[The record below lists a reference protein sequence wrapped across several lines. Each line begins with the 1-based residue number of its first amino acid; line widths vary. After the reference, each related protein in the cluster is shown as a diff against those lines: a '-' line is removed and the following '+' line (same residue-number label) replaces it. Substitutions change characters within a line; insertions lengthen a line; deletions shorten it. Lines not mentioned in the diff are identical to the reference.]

1 MGRGFGL
8 SLPCTINGTA
18 KVEGE
23 ARAALKEVGV
33 AGLIAQPVN

>member
-8 SLPCTINGTA
+8 SLPCTINDTTR
-18 KVEGE
+18 VEGE
-23 ARAALKEVGV
+23 ALAVLKEVGV